1 MASNFDTTL
10 SNLGIGR
17 AGTAA
22 KPVVKTASQADNLTA
37 NDFLKL
43 LTAQLKN
50 QDPTDPVDATQQ
62 LTQLA
67 QFSQVSGISEINT
80 TLKSI
85 QEKLGQG
92 SAADALAFVG
102 RNVLTAGNTAYPRTG
117 GGLAGAVELGS
128 AASDVRVSIQAPNG
142 QVVRTLSLGG
152 QPRGTVSFDWD
163 GLDES
168 GNAVGTGP
176 FTIRVAASSN
186 GAPVAATPL
195 VWAPVSAVSL
205 HDSGAPRLTLPGI
218 GTIPASAVRQI
229 G

>member
-1 MASNFDTTL
+1 MASNFDTAL

-17 AGTAA
+17 AGSAA

-92 SAADALAFVG
+92 SASDALAFVG
-102 RNVLTAGNTAYPRTG
+102 RTVLTEGNIAYPRTG
-117 GGLAGAVELGS
+117 GGLAGAVELG
-128 AASDVRVSIQAPNG
+128 ADAGDVRVSITAPNG
-142 QVVRTLSLGG
+142 QVVKTLSLGA
-152 QPRGTVSFDWD
+152 QPRGTANFEWD
-163 GLDES
+163 GTSES
-168 GNAVGTGP
+168 GAPAGDGP
-176 FTIRVAASSN
+176 FTIRVAATRQ
-186 GAPVAATPL
+186 GVPVTATPL

-205 HDSGAPRLTLPGI
+205 PASGPARLTLPGI
-218 GTIPASAVRQI
+218 GTISASAVRQI